1 MFDVVVIGG
10 GPAGYVAAIRSAQ
23 LGLKTACIEEYVDVK
38 NNPTFGGTCLNVGC
52 IPSKA
57 LLDSSHRYQEA
68 TSHLK
73 IHGIE
78 VGSVDL
84 DIPAMMKRKN
94 DIVAKLTGGIG
105 GLFAAN
111 KVTPIAG
118 RGKVLADSKVQITDI
133 EGKKEIIESKNI
145 IIASGSSPIEIGSAI
160 FNDTNILDSTGALEI
175 DKVPETLGV
184 IGAGVIGLELGS
196 VWARLGSKVTVIE
209 AMDDFLFMA
218 DKEVAK
224 ETFKDFKKQGLD
236 IRLGCKLTSSK
247 SLKNSVKITYENNGS
262 SENMEFE
269 KLIVAVGR
277 KPNTSDIFEEDCG
290 ISLDEKG
297 FISVNQNCQTDV
309 KNIWAIGDVVRGPML
324 AHKGSEEGI
333 MVAERIAGKHAEMN
347 YDLVPSVIYTH
358 PEIAWVGKNEEEL
371 KNDNIEYKVGKFPFA
386 ASGRAL
392 AVEQSVGF
400 VKLLTDAKTDTIIG
414 VHVFGP
420 SAAEIVQQALISMEF
435 GASSED
441 LGLTIFS
448 HPTVSEALHEAAL
461 SVSNQAIHIGNKRK

>member
-23 LGLKTACIEEYVDVK
+23 LGLKTACIEEYVDAK

-118 RGKVLADSKVQITDI
+118 RGKVLADSKVQITNI

-145 IIASGSSPIEIGSAI
+145 IIASGSSPIEISSAI

-247 SLKNSVKITYENNGS
+247 SLKNSVKITYENNGT

-309 KNIWAIGDVVRGPML
+309 KNVWAIGDVVRGPML

>member
-23 LGLKTACIEEYVDVK
+23 LGLKTACIEEYVDAK

-247 SLKNSVKITYENNGS
+247 SLKNSVKITYENNGT